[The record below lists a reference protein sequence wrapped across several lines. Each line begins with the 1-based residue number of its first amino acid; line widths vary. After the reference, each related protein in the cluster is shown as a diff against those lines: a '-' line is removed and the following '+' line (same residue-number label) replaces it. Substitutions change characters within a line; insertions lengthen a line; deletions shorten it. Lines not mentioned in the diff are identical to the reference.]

1 MPATCSLHHN
11 LRHNLQYRQ
20 CPHTN
25 TGSHN
30 IHSPPICTSAHSYS
44 FYTFPLSSAAPVA
57 SWGISKLSERLVTL
71 SAGEGLL
78 VFSAEQARNV
88 RSEVN
93 IMQEWSPTL
102 ATQSVWER
110 NVNILHTIV
119 WRVLQYS
126 TVEEHEAK
134 AALLDKGSRRANI
147 IQSYLFIFG
156 NGNEK
161 IFTSGIKI
169 THFFYNR
176 LWPFTCKLM

>member
-1 MPATCSLHHN
+1 
-11 LRHNLQYRQ
+11 
-20 CPHTN
+20 
-25 TGSHN
+25 
-30 IHSPPICTSAHSYS
+30 
-44 FYTFPLSSAAPVA
+44 
-57 SWGISKLSERLVTL
+57 
-71 SAGEGLL
+71 
-78 VFSAEQARNV
+78 
-88 RSEVN
+88 
-93 IMQEWSPTL
+93 MQHR
-102 ATQSVWER
+102 VWER

-176 LWPFTCKLM
+176 L